1 MTPIWSNADIC
12 LIMYDDVIE
21 SVLAQST
28 YTTESL
34 ATEGFI
40 HACNGRQVQEVID

>member
-40 HACNGRQVQEVID
+40 LHVMDDKFKR